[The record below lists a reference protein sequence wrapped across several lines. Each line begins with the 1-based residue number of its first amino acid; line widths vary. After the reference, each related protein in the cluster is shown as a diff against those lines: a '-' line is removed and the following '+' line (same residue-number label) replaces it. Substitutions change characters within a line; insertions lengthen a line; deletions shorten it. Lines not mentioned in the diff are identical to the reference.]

1 LFPGP
6 RLSLAFSW
14 IPLRN
19 FTYALGLAP
28 FCRPIFDVFRAF
40 PTHTGEYH
48 HCSWS
53 VRSCPRAH
61 GTSFWLESNEVAH
74 RKFSPNCIYSQHH
87 QRGDS
92 SAEIILVI
100 LYKIVL
106 RAGAGQGHFLFCRTK
121 LLPKAYPEL
130 IPFVNPGKSYNFS
143 RRSGQMVRL
152 IARPSGGLVCR
163 EAGDLGGRFY
173 TSPDL

>member
-1 LFPGP
+1 LRGFAARYSTISARSRRTPVNITTAAGP
-6 RLSLAFSW
+6 SEAALARMARRFGLKAMRSP
-14 IPLRN
+14 IEN
-19 FTYALGLAP
+19 FLQIAFIRSITSAA
-28 FCRPIFDVFRAF
+28 IFQ
-40 PTHTGEYH
+40 PSY
-48 HCSWS
+48 
-53 VRSCPRAH
+53 
-61 GTSFWLESNEVAH
+61 WL
-74 RKFSPNCIYSQHH
+74 
-87 QRGDS
+87 
-92 SAEIILVI
+92 I

-130 IPFVNPGKSYNFS
+130 IPFVNPGKSYNYS
-143 RRSGQMVRL
+143 RTSGQMVRL